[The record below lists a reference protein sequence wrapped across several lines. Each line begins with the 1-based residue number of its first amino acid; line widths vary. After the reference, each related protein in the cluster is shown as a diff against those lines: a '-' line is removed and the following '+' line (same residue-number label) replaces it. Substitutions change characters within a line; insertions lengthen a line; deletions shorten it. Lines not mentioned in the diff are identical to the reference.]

1 MNMYIQLFNTYI
13 KKINIVIIKIKNKN
27 ENTHILQIVPQAL
40 TSYVNVHI
48 IFIFN
53 SYGLIPQKSFRC
65 HLGCL
70 TCIATQK
77 LNNFSHVF

>member
-40 TSYVNVHI
+40 N
-48 IFIFN
+48 
-53 SYGLIPQKSFRC
+53 LIC
-65 HLGCL
+65 
-70 TCIATQK
+70 
-77 LNNFSHVF
+77 